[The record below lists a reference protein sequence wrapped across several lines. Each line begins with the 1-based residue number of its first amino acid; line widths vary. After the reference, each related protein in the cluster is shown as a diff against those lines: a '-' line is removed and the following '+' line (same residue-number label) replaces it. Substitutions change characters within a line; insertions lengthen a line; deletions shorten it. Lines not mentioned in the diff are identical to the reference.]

1 MSINRKIIRQRKN
14 AIQLE
19 QSRDPHVIKTA
30 IDIMRDGLA
39 CHENG
44 DFQSALTKYK
54 EALAHNPRFSEA
66 YNAIGI
72 ALRNLNDLENALDA
86 HMMAVTLKPDHVG
99 AHFNC
104 GNLLLSQGQYAE
116 AAKWFQKTVN
126 LDPEH
131 AEAYNNL
138 GQALHKLCLF
148 QAAIRAYEAAIKVDP
163 EYGGVYH
170 NLGLSLIMMGRR
182 HEAVAPL
189 EKAVACMPNATMTLS
204 YMVTNKMYLC
214 DWENIDALSQKIVDA
229 VMEKRGYSDPFIF
242 QSLSTAPGNAEQ
254 LACAASSDAISTG
267 IRKQANLGDAQKF
280 TYQHLSGRRIR
291 VGYASM
297 DFRSHPMAYLM
308 TDVLEKHDRDKF
320 EVYAYSYGPHDNS
333 PERKR
338 FMEVVDHF
346 IDIHGMTDDQA
357 AQRINEDGIDI
368 LIDRKGHTYGSRL
381 GIFVYR
387 PAPIQVCYL
396 AHAGTIGADYIDYAV
411 VDAFVVPPDQ
421 QQFYTEKL
429 VYMPDSYQ
437 ANSIRPVAKTI
448 PSRAECGLPESGL
461 VFCCFNQSYKYTPK
475 VFDLWMRILKR
486 TPDSVLWLFSTEDET
501 ADNLRREAQMRGVD
515 PNRLVFAPKM
525 PQAQHLARHHHADL
539 FLDTLIVNAH
549 TTASDALL
557 MGCPVITCPGETFV
571 ARVAGS
577 VLRALEMPEL
587 IVSNLQ
593 EYEDLAVAIATDPA
607 RLRALREKVAQKVK
621 TAPLFNST
629 RYTRHLDAAYLEMW
643 RLQQAGEKPKPFAIA
658 PIEQN

>member
-1 MSINRKIIRQRKN
+1 MSVNRKIIRHRKN
-14 AIQLE
+14 ARQE
-19 QSRDPHVIKTA
+19 ERSRDPHVIQAA

-39 CHENG
+39 CHESG
-44 DFQSALTKYK
+44 DFQSALTKYR

-72 ALRNLNDLENALDA
+72 ALRNLDDMENALDA
-86 HMMAVTLKPDHVG
+86 HVMAIALKPDHVG
-99 AHFNC
+99 AHYN
-104 GNLLLSQGQYAE
+104 GGDLLLSQGKCAE
-116 AAKWFQKTVN
+116 AAEWFQKTIN

-131 AEAYNNL
+131 VEAYDKL
-138 GQALHKLCLF
+138 GQALYKLCLF
-148 QAAIRAYEAAIKVDP
+148 QPAARAYEAAIKIDP
-163 EYGGVYH
+163 EFGGAYH

-182 HEAVAPL
+182 SDAVAPF
-189 EKAVACMPNATMTLS
+189 EKAAACMPNALMTLS
-204 YMVTNKMYLC
+204 YLVTNKMYLC
-214 DWENIDALSQKIVDA
+214 DWENIDSLSQRIVDT
-229 VMEKRGYSDPFIF
+229 VMNKAGASDPFIF

-254 LACAASSDAISTG
+254 LACATGSVSISTG
-267 IRKQANLGDAQKF
+267 LRKQAGLNGIKPF
-280 TYQHLSGRRIR
+280 THQHLSANRIR
-291 VGYASM
+291 VGYVSM

-320 EVYAYSYGPHDNS
+320 EIYAYSYGPPDNS

-346 IDIHGMTDDQA
+346 IDIQDMTDDQA
-357 AQRINEDGIDI
+357 AHQINEDGIDI

-381 GIFVYR
+381 GIFTNR

-437 ANSIRPVAKTI
+437 ANSVRPVADTI
-448 PSRAECGLPESGL
+448 PSRAECGLPEAGL
-461 VFCCFNQSYKYTPK
+461 VFCCFNQSYKYTPT
-475 VFDLWMRILKR
+475 VFDIWMRILKR
-486 TPDSVLWLFSTEDET
+486 TPDSVLWLFSTEDQT
-501 ADNLRREAQMRGVD
+501 ASNLRREAQARGVD
-515 PNRLVFAPKM
+515 PGRLVFAPKL
-525 PQAQHLARHHHADL
+525 PQAQHLARHRHADL

-587 IVSNLQ
+587 IVKNLQ
-593 EYEDLAVAIATDPA
+593 EYEDLAVAIATDPV
-607 RLRALREKVAQKVK
+607 RLRALREKVLQKIK
-621 TAPLFNST
+621 TAPLFNSA

-643 RLQQAGEKPKPFAIA
+643 RLHQMGEAPKPFAIA
-658 PIEQN
+658 PIE